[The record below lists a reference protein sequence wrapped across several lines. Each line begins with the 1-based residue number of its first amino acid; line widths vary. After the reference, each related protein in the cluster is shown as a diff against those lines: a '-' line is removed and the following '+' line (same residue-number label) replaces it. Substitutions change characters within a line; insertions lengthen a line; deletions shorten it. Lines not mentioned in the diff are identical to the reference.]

1 MFIIPLIKYEYS
13 LVSRHNTNISVKASA
28 SNVSFEVSI
37 LYSFRSTSY
46 ILFPEKRR
54 DGKGYRGESV
64 TFFNENFDPQ
74 RSLRLGTELF
84 EYITAYYS
92 PQH

>member
-37 LYSFRSTSY
+37 LYSFRITSY
-46 ILFPEKRR
+46 ILFLFSFLQFW
-54 DGKGYRGESV
+54 DGHIVVIMVHGDSHKFEFVVPSLVCFNSV
-64 TFFNENFDPQ
+64 IN
-74 RSLRLGTELF
+74 
-84 EYITAYYS
+84 
-92 PQH
+92 